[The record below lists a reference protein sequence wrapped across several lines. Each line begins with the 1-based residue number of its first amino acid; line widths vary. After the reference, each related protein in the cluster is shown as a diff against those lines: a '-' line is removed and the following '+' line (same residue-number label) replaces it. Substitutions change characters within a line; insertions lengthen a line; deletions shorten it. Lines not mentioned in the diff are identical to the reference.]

1 MLAEARKAAVER
13 NMANA
18 IHHVVH
24 PKACARASA
33 AALRENEPP
42 FPRTI
47 SERPPGPDFQNS
59 GKAPRVC
66 LIFSRRARAHSG
78 PNAPKEPTTLAP

>member
-1 MLAEARKAAVER
+1 MASLPVHQAAPLIWNVL
-13 NMANA
+13 
-18 IHHVVH
+18 V
-24 PKACARASA
+24 RAQRRFAKMS
-33 AALRENEPP
+33 LLFPGRFQKGPP
-42 FPRTI
+42 APTVK
-47 SERPPGPDFQNS
+47 NS